1 MALDMFLT
9 LDGIAGE
16 STDPVHKGAIEISS
30 WSWGLSEPA
39 SMASAGA
46 GAGAGKV
53 AIQNIVVH
61 KNVDIA
67 SPPLIQ
73 HCAQGDRIAS
83 GTVSVRKAGGGAGA
97 VGKDFL
103 VFKMTNVLVVSV
115 TVDAAA
121 SGDLPTE
128 TVTLAFGKFEF
139 DYSTLSA
146 TGALGPQESVSW
158 DVVAAKTV

>member
-46 GAGAGKV
+46 GKV
-53 AIQNIVVH
+53 AIQNIVIH

-67 SPPLIQ
+67 SPLLIQ
-73 HCAQGDRIAS
+73 HCAQGANIAS
-83 GTVSVRKAGGGAGA
+83 GSIFVRKAGGDP
-97 VGKDFL
+97 KDFL
-103 VFKMTNVLVVSV
+103 VFKMTNVLVLSV

-121 SGDLPTE
+121 SSDLPTE
-128 TVTLAFGKFEF
+128 TVTLAFSKFEF

-146 TGALGPQESVSW
+146 TGALGAQKSVGW
-158 DVVAAKTV
+158 DIVENKLT

>member
-46 GAGAGKV
+46 GAGVGKV

-67 SPPLIQ
+67 SPPLIR

-83 GTVSVRKAGGGAGA
+83 GTVSVRKAGGGGRGG
-97 VGKDFL
+97 VGR
-103 VFKMTNVLVVSV
+103 
-115 TVDAAA
+115 
-121 SGDLPTE
+121 
-128 TVTLAFGKFEF
+128 
-139 DYSTLSA
+139 STDRNRDPCFRQIRVRLFY
-146 TGALGPQESVSW
+146 ALGDRRPWPARVGQLGRCRRQNSLGVRGASRSRSEMEI
-158 DVVAAKTV
+158 ARPPRA